1 MTIHGSGSFASLGY
15 TLTGQMPGFDPQGGV
30 SWVQT
35 YTGLSASLS
44 ALAATVQAQGART
57 SISIP
62 DGGFSTLTVT
72 WSRDPNEPTSS
83 EVPQEV
89 WDFGQNPYQI
99 SIFNAPAVALEAE
112 RYNLAASTTPGPG
125 IDAEYEALIRQAAE
139 EGVPNPIDNP
149 AYPLSTAVHRLLSQG
164 VEYWDSTRPTLQRTR
179 SYSLTWTGS
188 PQQITPYQ
196 RVYTRASLIA
206 GFAIPSDV
214 QSLIPT
220 DPAETPP
227 TGTIWGWR
235 LSSASRSLT
244 REKNGTRV
252 QEVLNWDFAAWYASP
267 TYGAGLYLLT

>member
-35 YTGLSASLS
+35 YTGLTASLS

-139 EGVPNPIDNP
+139 EGDPNPITNP
-149 AYPLSTAVHRLLSQG
+149 AYPLAAAVHRLLSQG

-206 GFAIPSDV
+206 GFSIPSDV

-220 DPAETPP
+220 DPLETPP

-267 TYGAGLYLLT
+267 TYGAGLYLLS

>member
-35 YTGLSASLS
+35 YTGLTASLS

-112 RYNLAASTTPGPG
+112 RFNATAAGF
-125 IDAEYEALIRQAAE
+125 EYEALLRDAAE
-139 EGVPNPIDNP
+139 AGETSPIDNP
-149 AYPLSTAVHRLLSQG
+149 SFPLAPAVHRLLSQG

-206 GFAIPSDV
+206 SFAIPSDV

-220 DPAETPP
+220 DPLETPP

-267 TYGAGLYLLT
+267 AYGAGLYLLT

>member
-35 YTGLSASLS
+35 YTGLTAQLS

-112 RYNLAASTTPGPG
+112 RFNAIAAASPGTTEGV
-125 IDAEYEALIRQAAE
+125 EYEAVIRQAVE
-139 EGVPNPIDNP
+139 DGTPQTFNPE
-149 AYPLSTAVHRLLSQG
+149 YPLAFVVHRLLSQG

-206 GFAIPSDV
+206 GFAIPADV

-220 DPAETPP
+220 DPLETPP

-267 TYGAGLYLLT
+267 TYGAGLYLLS

>member
-35 YTGLSASLS
+35 YTGLAASLS

-57 SISIP
+57 AISIP

-112 RYNLAASTTPGPG
+112 RFNAIAAASPGTTEGV
-125 IDAEYEALIRQAAE
+125 EYEAVIRQAVE
-139 EGVPNPIDNP
+139 DGTPQTFNPE
-149 AYPLSTAVHRLLSQG
+149 YPLAFVVHRLLSQG

-206 GFAIPSDV
+206 GFAIPADV

-220 DPAETPP
+220 DPLETPP

-267 TYGAGLYLLT
+267 TYGAGLYLLS